1 MFVLDTNVLS
11 AMMGGALAPEVAAWV
26 AAQPEE
32 ELFTAS
38 VPPKA
43 RPHPSRGQAWA
54 AFRV

>member
-43 RPHPSRGQAWA
+43 RPHPSRGQA
-54 AFRV
+54 